1 MVAGSKGKG
10 GCVRRDY
17 FGIGNYHIPR
27 ISLSPWLT
35 STHEACLVSLTPRH
49 SLPCTHRR
57 FSQYGVNWQ
66 ESNRPAYW
74 SRINSLSRYICFP
87 QISSEL
93 YFFSDKIKAGYC
105 KFDCLIRIQ
114 SLMTNKIHYVNILSR
129 TIKIFQLFLPNR
141 AACETAN
148 AQLTSQLPS
157 TKSMWCP
164 IAPVFK

>member
-17 FGIGNYHIPR
+17 FGIGNDHIPR

-49 SLPCTHRR
+49 SPPCTHRR

-66 ESNRPAYW
+66 ESNHPAYW
-74 SRINSLSRYICFP
+74 SRMNSLNRYICFP
-87 QISSEL
+87 QTPIQWVV
-93 YFFSDKIKAGYC
+93 FFSVIKS
-105 KFDCLIRIQ
+105 KQDTDCLIRIQ
-114 SLMTNKIHYVNILSR
+114 SLITNKIHYVNILSR

-141 AACETAN
+141 DTCETAN